1 MHPTRHT
8 QLEAQGWRVGSV
20 AEFLDL
26 TPEEAL
32 LVEMRLAL
40 SDLLRSRREQRMT
53 QVELADRLAVSPEQ
67 IVTAEAG
74 DGTVEIEWL
83 LRAILTVGA
92 TPEEIGAAIARVQ
105 R

>member
-20 AEFLDL
+20 AKFLDL
-26 TPEEAL
+26 TPE
-32 LVEMRLAL
+32 
-40 SDLLRSRREQRMT
+40 
-53 QVELADRLAVSPEQ
+53 ELADRLAVSPEQ

-74 DGTVEIEWL
+74 DSTVEIEWL